1 MKKGSYPWYDA
12 QADRVRPV
20 WPPRPPKLDWLE
32 RLLRSLN
39 LSGLATAGSV
49 MAYGLALVALA
60 ILVAVLVMLWR
71 IYQPGALD
79 FESGAR
85 RTGLAARIEGLPP
98 GLKPETEDPWA
109 EAQQCRAR
117 GDYAR
122 AVVCLFIHQVL
133 TLDRLRQLRLVPGK
147 TARQLVAGVDDRQL
161 REWVSAT
168 ARLFEA
174 VYYGQR
180 IPSAA
185 AFEPV
190 WSAAEAFE
198 RQIAE
203 GLAR

>member
-1 MKKGSYPWYDA
+1 
-12 QADRVRPV
+12 
-20 WPPRPPKLDWLE
+20 
-32 RLLRSLN
+32 
-39 LSGLATAGSV
+39 
-49 MAYGLALVALA
+49 MAYGLALGALA

-71 IYQPGALD
+71 IYRPGALD
-79 FESGAR
+79 LEPGAR
-85 RTGLAARIEGLPP
+85 RPGVAARIEGLPA
-98 GLKPETEDPWA
+98 GLKPQTDDPWT

-122 AVVCLFIHQVL
+122 AVVCLFIHQLL

-147 TARQLVAGVDDRQL
+147 TARQLVAAVDDREL
-161 REWVSAT
+161 RGWVGAT

-180 IPSAA
+180 VPSAA

-198 RQIAE
+198 RRIAE
-203 GLAR
+203 GLAP